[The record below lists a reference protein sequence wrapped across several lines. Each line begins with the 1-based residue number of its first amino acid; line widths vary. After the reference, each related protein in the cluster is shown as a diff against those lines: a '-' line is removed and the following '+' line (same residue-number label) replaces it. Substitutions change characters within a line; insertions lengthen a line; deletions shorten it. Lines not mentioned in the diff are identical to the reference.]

1 MWEWFSAMASPCGLV
16 LKVLFLLPCL
26 SSTQQAD
33 ALLADDECRDANGQ
47 PCALSTLQLN
57 GRGRALV
64 GCHTTVRG
72 ERCFR
77 EIQWART
84 VGMRSHPEWY
94 PNLTLESS
102 LLDFQKFL
110 YERYPGKCPIPCGV
124 PLPRKWCLWPNA
136 TNLSAPSA
144 GPALSIKVLSYNL
157 FWWNL
162 YRVRQGEGD
171 SAGNLIKSE
180 ISEDQPFDVMGF
192 QECESGIRVLEPVGL
207 LEIFEVL
214 QGPHAT
220 CLAYRK
226 GWWRSLANGSIDVG
240 EDMRSH
246 YYGRRGV
253 QWIRLEHNT
262 TGRKLLFMNHHGP
275 LEINSGGSCGG
286 PSMANNILRVMQNQ
300 SQPGDAVILVGDFN
314 ANSASLTIQAL
325 WSRMVLLQS
334 GTSFG
339 GVDNIFG
346 NMDSN
351 SVISRKNLG
360 SGGSDHDAIACTV
373 ALGNPLANG
382 SAPAPVAPVAPVGAI
397 GDDPITVRANITGI
411 STAVQAAETLL
422 SNPPGTRWQSFWCGL
437 LESDIGYV
445 PVNDSWFRTVR
456 HRPNFGDSNDVASPQ
471 RCCHL
476 CQQEPRCKSWTWKDG
491 GPKRCE
497 MFGSAPASKEVVP
510 GYVSGLSAAE
520 ASLEAARSALRAL
533 SGLS

>member
-1 MWEWFSAMASPCGLV
+1 
-16 LKVLFLLPCL
+16 
-26 SSTQQAD
+26 
-33 ALLADDECRDANGQ
+33 
-47 PCALSTLQLN
+47 
-57 GRGRALV
+57 
-64 GCHTTVRG
+64 
-72 ERCFR
+72 
-77 EIQWART
+77 
-84 VGMRSHPEWY
+84 
-94 PNLTLESS
+94 
-102 LLDFQKFL
+102 
-110 YERYPGKCPIPCGV
+110 
-124 PLPRKWCLWPNA
+124 
-136 TNLSAPSA
+136 
-144 GPALSIKVLSYNL
+144 
-157 FWWNL
+157 
-162 YRVRQGEGD
+162 
-171 SAGNLIKSE
+171 
-180 ISEDQPFDVMGF
+180 
-192 QECESGIRVLEPVGL
+192 
-207 LEIFEVL
+207 
-214 QGPHAT
+214 
-220 CLAYRK
+220 
-226 GWWRSLANGSIDVG
+226 
-240 EDMRSH
+240 MRSH

-325 WSRMVLLQS
+325 WSRRVLLQS

-471 RCCHL
+471 RCCRL